1 MTAPCFFCEQPIQP
15 GDVNMHH
22 PVYKSRGGTD
32 TAASHRACHAS
43 YHSKQGDFREF
54 GRIGG
59 QISALSRRWAF
70 NLKNVRTDP
79 AHEINRSYYRAY
91 YAH

>member
-1 MTAPCFFCEQPIQP
+1 MTCYFCTMPIAP

-22 PVYKSRGGTD
+22 PVYMSRGGIEI
-32 TAASHRACHAS
+32 AASHRACHVS
-43 YHSKQGDFREF
+43 FHSKQGDFAEF

-59 QISALSRRWAF
+59 QISALTRRWAF
-70 NLKNVRTDP
+70 NLKNVCTDP
-79 AHEINRSYYRAY
+79 AHEINRSYYRAF